1 MGCTFA
7 NQLNP
12 LDTPQRL
19 AWHPGKPLLLPKQ
32 THEPIKMRFY
42 GDVRTGR
49 PARTYDELA
58 AAFELLLA
66 VALEDGEI
74 VSCHGLAPS
83 IEGAVVEIL
92 LSSGPR
98 QSKAVANARSLFE
111 MTYKHLS

>member
-1 MGCTFA
+1 
-7 NQLNP
+7 
-12 LDTPQRL
+12 
-19 AWHPGKPLLLPKQ
+19 
-32 THEPIKMRFY
+32 MRFY

-74 VSCHGLAPS
+74 ISCHGLAPS
-83 IEGAVVEIL
+83 VEAAVVEIL
-92 LSSGPR
+92 LRSGLR
-98 QSKAVANARSLFE
+98 HSEALANARSVFE